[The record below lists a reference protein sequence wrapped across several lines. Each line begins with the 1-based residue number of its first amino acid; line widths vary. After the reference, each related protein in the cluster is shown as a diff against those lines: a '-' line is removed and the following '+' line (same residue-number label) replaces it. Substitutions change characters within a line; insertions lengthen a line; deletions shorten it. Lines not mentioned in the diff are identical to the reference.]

1 MTFPVDLFIIDDI
14 QITDKNAVLTNDTRS
29 LQFRARKIP
38 GQRWEVKLQTRATPD
53 NRKAAI
59 GYAST
64 LQGGVTVETIVLPY
78 FSESLAG
85 VKLVNQGVAVGASSV
100 NLQESV
106 DVNVGD
112 YFKFAGHSKVYI
124 VKSKLGLNIKFHP
137 NLVRAV
143 APSEQVIFN
152 NVPMTVQ
159 SMNNAQVFGSSGRYA
174 MLNVDFN
181 FVEVIS

>member
-1 MTFPVDLFIIDDI
+1 MTFPTDIFIIDDI
-14 QITDKNAVLTNDTRS
+14 QISDANAVLTNDTRS

-38 GQRWEVKLQTRATPD
+38 GQRWEVKLKTRALPV
-53 NRKAAI
+53 NRKAAM
-59 GYAST
+59 GYAAT
-64 LQGGVTVETIVLPY
+64 LGGGVNTDTIVLPY

-85 VKLVNQGVAVGASSV
+85 NKLTNQGIAIGATSA
-100 NLQESV
+100 NLQESAG
-106 DVNVGD
+106 VNVGD

-124 VKSKLGLNIKFHP
+124 VKGKSGLQIDFHP

-143 APSEQVIFN
+143 ASSEQLIFN

-159 SMNNAQVFGSSGRYA
+159 SLQKTQVFSSSGIRYP
-174 MLNVDFN
+174 LDIDFN